1 MGLIAHAGPVAG
13 ACISYD
19 GAMVLTTG
27 GSDYGIMAWQVCVC
41 CSVLQCV
48 AVCCSVLQCFI
59 FRMMALWC
67 SQLVAPTMVL
77 WLGRCVCVAA
87 CCSVLRCVAMWC
99 IWYDGAMVL
108 TTGSSDYG
116 IMAWQVCC
124 TVLCSVLQRVAVCFI
139 LYDGAIVLTS
149 GGSD

>member
-1 MGLIAHAGPVAG
+1 
-13 ACISYD
+13 
-19 GAMVLTTG
+19 
-27 GSDYGIMAWQVCVC
+27 
-41 CSVLQCV
+41 
-48 AVCCSVLQCFI
+48 
-59 FRMMALWC
+59 
-67 SQLVAPTMVL
+67 MVL